1 MGREESREESE
12 RERSEERG
20 EESGM
25 SLPPFHHFTLLYG
38 KSADTNECGFK
49 MENDLKSKLLYPIP
63 I

>member
-38 KSADTNECGFK
+38 KSADTNGCSVK
-49 MENDLKSKLLYPIP
+49 MENDRKSKLLHPITL
-63 I
+63 